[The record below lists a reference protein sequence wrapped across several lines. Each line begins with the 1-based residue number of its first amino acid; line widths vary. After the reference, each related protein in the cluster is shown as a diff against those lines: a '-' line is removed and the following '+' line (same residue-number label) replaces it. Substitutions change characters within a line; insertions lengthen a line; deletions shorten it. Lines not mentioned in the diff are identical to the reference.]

1 MKNIK
6 IKISLISAL
15 LFVFCGG
22 ILNAQTPITLQMAM
36 ETALKNN
43 SSIKSERLKADY
55 QQKLIKSAT
64 NLPATNVVADYG
76 QINSFYNDNRFGI
89 SQSFN
94 FPTVYSR
101 QKKLFKEEWQ
111 TGTLNVT
118 MKEAELKKAVSHS
131 FYTLVYL
138 YEKEKLLQKS
148 DTIFLEFQKKSNLRF
163 QKGESNIL
171 EKTTAETQRGNI
183 LLQLIQLQ
191 QEKEMVKSQFQLL
204 LNSDTNFIPKV
215 TNLKLILDKT
225 IDSTLVSQHPNLK
238 VLEQQKK
245 VSLALTKLE
254 KSRLLPSLTLG
265 YNNTSIT
272 GTGANDVVYDKSNR
286 FQSGQI
292 GLGIPLFGGSQKS
305 KIAASKIGESISENE
320 YQREKMALGIQFQ
333 NALSQYQSNLEKL
346 DYFEKIA
353 LPNAT
358 IIIETANRQF
368 NNGDINYLDWV
379 MLINQSI
386 AIKSNYIDTV
396 IQHNEIIIQL
406 NYLTSKQ

>member
-1 MKNIK
+1 MKNK
-6 IKISLISAL
+6 KKNLISAF
-15 LFVFCGG
+15 LFVFCG
-22 ILNAQTPITLQMAM
+22 ILNAQTPITIQTAI

-64 NLPATNVVADYG
+64 NLPTTNIVVDYG

-111 TGTLNVT
+111 TATLNVS
-118 MKEAELKKAVSHS
+118 MKEAELKKAVSQS

-148 DTIFLEFQKKSNLRF
+148 DTIFSEFLKKSNLRF

-183 LLQLIQLQ
+183 QLQLIQLQ
-191 QEKEMVKSQFQLL
+191 QEKEVVKSQFQLL
-204 LNSDTNFIPKV
+204 LNSDTDFIPKAE
-215 TNLKLILDKT
+215 NLKLILDTT
-225 IDSTLVSQHPNLK
+225 IDSTLVAQHPNLK

-245 VSLALTKLE
+245 ASLASTKLE
-254 KSRLLPSLTLG
+254 KSKLLPSFTLG

-272 GTGANDVVYDKSNR
+272 GTGANDVVYDKSAR
-286 FQSGQI
+286 FQSAQV
-292 GLGIPLFGGSQKS
+292 GLGIPIFGGSQKA

-320 YQREKMALGIQFQ
+320 FQREKLLLQMQFQ
-333 NALSQYQSNLEKL
+333 NALSQHQSNLEKL
-346 DYFEKIA
+346 DYFEKTA
-353 LPNAT
+353 LPNAK
-358 IIIETANRQF
+358 IIIETANKQF
-368 NNGDINYLDWV
+368 YNGDINYLDWV
-379 MLINQSI
+379 MLTNQSI
-386 AIKSNYIDTV
+386 TIKSNYIDAV
-396 IQHNEIIIQL
+396 IQLNEIIIQL

>member
-6 IKISLISAL
+6 INLISAF
-15 LFVFCGG
+15 LFVFCG
-22 ILNAQTPITLQMAM
+22 ILNAQTPITIQTAI

-64 NLPATNVVADYG
+64 NLPTTNIVVDYG

-111 TGTLNVT
+111 TATLNVS
-118 MKEAELKKAVSHS
+118 MKEAELKKAVSQS

-148 DTIFLEFQKKSNLRF
+148 DTIFSEFLKKSNLRF

-183 LLQLIQLQ
+183 QLQLIQLQ
-191 QEKEMVKSQFQLL
+191 QEKEVVKSQFQLL
-204 LNSDTNFIPKV
+204 LNSDTDFIPKAE
-215 TNLKLILDKT
+215 NLKLILDTT
-225 IDSTLVSQHPNLK
+225 IDSTLVAQHPNLK

-245 VSLALTKLE
+245 ASLASTKLE
-254 KSRLLPSLTLG
+254 KSKLLPSFTLG

-272 GTGANDVVYDKSNR
+272 GTGANDVVYDKSAR
-286 FQSGQI
+286 FQSAQV
-292 GLGIPLFGGSQKS
+292 GLGIPIFGGSQKA

-320 YQREKMALGIQFQ
+320 FQREKLLLQMQFQ
-333 NALSQYQSNLEKL
+333 NALSQHQSNLEKL
-346 DYFEKIA
+346 DYFEKTA
-353 LPNAT
+353 LPNAK
-358 IIIETANRQF
+358 IIIETANKQF
-368 NNGDINYLDWV
+368 YNGDINYLDWV
-379 MLINQSI
+379 MLTNQSI
-386 AIKSNYIDTV
+386 TIKSNYIDAV
-396 IQHNEIIIQL
+396 IQLNEIIIQL

>member
-6 IKISLISAL
+6 INLISAF
-15 LFVFCGG
+15 LFVFCG
-22 ILNAQTPITLQMAM
+22 IINAQKSITLQTAI

-64 NLPATNVVADYG
+64 NLPTTNIIADYG
-76 QINSFYNDNRFGI
+76 QINSFYNDNRVGI

-111 TGTLNVT
+111 TATLNLA
-118 MKEAELKKAVSHS
+118 MKEAELKKAVSNS

-138 YEKEKLLQKS
+138 NEKEKLLQKS

-171 EKTTAETQRGNI
+171 EKTTTETQRGNI

-204 LNSDTNFIPKV
+204 LNSDTDYIPKAA
-215 TNLKLILDKT
+215 NLKLILDKT
-225 IDSTLVSQHPNLK
+225 IDSTLVAHHPNLK

-245 VSLALTKLE
+245 VSLASTKLE
-254 KSRLLPSLTLG
+254 KSKLLPSLTLG

-272 GTGANDVVYDKSNR
+272 GTGANYVVYDKSTR

-292 GLGIPLFGGSQKS
+292 GLGIPLFGGSQKA
-305 KIAASKIGESISENE
+305 KIEASKIGESISENE
-320 YQREKMALGIQFQ
+320 YKKEKLVLQMQFQ
-333 NALSQYQSNLEKL
+333 NALSQYQSDLKKL
-346 DYFEKIA
+346 DYFEKTA
-353 LPNAT
+353 LPNAK
-358 IIIETANRQF
+358 IIIETANKQF
-368 NNGDINYLDWV
+368 YNGDINYLDWV
-379 MLINQSI
+379 LLANQSI
-386 AIKSNYIDTV
+386 TIKSNYIDTV
-396 IQHNEIIIQL
+396 IHYNEIIIQL

>member
-1 MKNIK
+1 MKNTK
-6 IKISLISAL
+6 IKIISA
-15 LFVFCGG
+15 FFCVFCG
-22 ILNAQTPITLQMAM
+22 ILNAQTPITLQIAM

-64 NLPATNVVADYG
+64 NLPTTNIIADYG
-76 QINSFYNDNRFGI
+76 QINSFYNDNRIGI

-118 MKEAELKKAVSHS
+118 MKEAELKKAVSQS

-138 YEKEKLLQKS
+138 SEKEKLLQKS
-148 DTIFLEFQKKSNLRF
+148 DTLFLEFQKKANLRF

-191 QEKEMVKSQFQLL
+191 QEKEMVKSQFKLL
-204 LNSDTNFIPKV
+204 LNSESDFIPKV
-215 TNLKLILDKT
+215 ANLKLILDKT
-225 IDSTLVSQHPNLK
+225 IDSTLVAQHPNLK

-254 KSRLLPSLTLG
+254 KSKLLPSLTLG

-272 GTGANDVVYDKSNR
+272 GTGANDVVYDKSTR

-292 GLGIPLFGGSQKS
+292 GLGIPLFGGSQKA

-320 YQREKMALGIQFQ
+320 YQREKLVLQTQFQ
-333 NALSQYQSNLEKL
+333 NAISQYRSDLEKL
-346 DYFEKIA
+346 DYFEKTA
-353 LPNAT
+353 LPNAK
-358 IIIETANRQF
+358 IIIETANKQF
-368 NNGDINYLDWV
+368 YNGDINYLDWV
-379 MLINQSI
+379 LLINQSI

-396 IQHNEIIIQL
+396 IHHNEIIIQL

>member
-1 MKNIK
+1 MKNK
-6 IKISLISAL
+6 KKNLISAF
-15 LFVFCGG
+15 LFVFCG
-22 ILNAQTPITLQMAM
+22 ILNAQTPYTIQTAI

-64 NLPATNVVADYG
+64 NIPATNIVADYG

-111 TGTLNVT
+111 TATLNVS
-118 MKEAELKKAVSHS
+118 MKEAELKKAVSQS

-148 DTIFLEFQKKSNLRF
+148 DTIFSEFLKKSNLRF

-183 LLQLIQLQ
+183 QLQLIQLQ
-191 QEKEMVKSQFQLL
+191 QEKEVVKSQFQLL
-204 LNSDTNFIPKV
+204 LNSDTDFIPKAE
-215 TNLKLILDKT
+215 NLKLILDTT
-225 IDSTLVSQHPNLK
+225 IDSTLVAQHPNLK

-245 VSLALTKLE
+245 ASLASTKLE
-254 KSRLLPSLTLG
+254 KSKLLPSFTLG

-272 GTGANDVVYDKSNR
+272 GTGANDVVYDKSVR
-286 FQSGQI
+286 FQSAQV
-292 GLGIPLFGGSQKS
+292 GLGIPIFGGSQKA

-320 YQREKMALGIQFQ
+320 FQREKLLLQMQFQ
-333 NALSQYQSNLEKL
+333 NALSQHQSNLEKL
-346 DYFEKIA
+346 DYFEKTA
-353 LPNAT
+353 LPNAK
-358 IIIETANRQF
+358 IIIETANKQF
-368 NNGDINYLDWV
+368 YNGDINYLDWV
-379 MLINQSI
+379 LLANQSI
-386 AIKSNYIDTV
+386 TIKSNYIDAV

>member
-6 IKISLISAL
+6 INLISAF
-15 LFVFCGG
+15 LFVFCG
-22 ILNAQTPITLQMAM
+22 ILNAQTPITLQTAI

-43 SSIKSERLKADY
+43 SSLKSERLKADY

-64 NLPATNVVADYG
+64 NLPTTNIVADYG
-76 QINSFYNDNRFGI
+76 QINSYYNDNRVGI

-94 FPTVYSR
+94 FPTLYSR
-101 QKKLFKEEWQ
+101 QKKLFEEEWQ
-111 TGTLNVT
+111 TATLNVA
-118 MKEAELKKAVSHS
+118 MKEAELKKAVSQS

-138 YEKEKLLQKS
+138 SEKEKLLQKS
-148 DTIFLEFQKKSNLRF
+148 DTLFLEFQKKANLRF

-204 LNSDTNFIPKV
+204 LNSESDYIPEAV
-215 TNLKLILDKT
+215 NLKLILDKT
-225 IDSTLVSQHPNLK
+225 IDSTLVVQHPNLK

-245 VSLALTKLE
+245 VSLASTKLE
-254 KSRLLPSLTLG
+254 KSKLLPSLTLG

-272 GTGANDVVYDKSNR
+272 GTGANDVVYDKSTR

-292 GLGIPLFGGSQKS
+292 GLGIPLFGGSQKA

-320 YQREKMALGIQFQ
+320 YQKEKLVLQTQFQ
-333 NALSQYQSNLEKL
+333 NAISQYQSDLEKL
-346 DYFEKIA
+346 DYFERTA
-353 LPNAT
+353 LPNAK
-358 IIIETANRQF
+358 IIIETANKQF
-368 NNGDINYLDWV
+368 YNGDINYLDWV
-379 MLINQSI
+379 LLANQSI
-386 AIKSNYIDTV
+386 TIKSNYIDTV
-396 IQHNEIIIQL
+396 IHYNEIIIQL

>member
-6 IKISLISAL
+6 INLISAF
-15 LFVFCGG
+15 LFVFCG
-22 ILNAQTPITLQMAM
+22 ILNAQTPITLQTAI

-43 SSIKSERLKADY
+43 SSLKSERLKADY

-64 NLPATNVVADYG
+64 NLPTTNIVADYG
-76 QINSFYNDNRFGI
+76 QINSYYNDNRVGI

-94 FPTVYSR
+94 FPTLYSR
-101 QKKLFKEEWQ
+101 QKKLFEEEWQ
-111 TGTLNVT
+111 TATLNVA
-118 MKEAELKKAVSHS
+118 MKESELKKAVSHS

-138 YEKEKLLQKS
+138 NEKEKLLQKS
-148 DTIFLEFQKKSNLRF
+148 DTLFIEFQKKANLRF

-171 EKTTAETQRGNI
+171 EKTTAETQRGII

-204 LNSDTNFIPKV
+204 LNSESDYIPKAA
-215 TNLKLILDKT
+215 NLKLILDKT
-225 IDSTLVSQHPNLK
+225 IDSTLVAQHPNLK

-245 VSLALTKLE
+245 VSLASTKLE
-254 KSRLLPSLTLG
+254 KSKLLPSLTLG

-272 GTGANDVVYDKSNR
+272 GTGANDVVYDKSTR

-292 GLGIPLFGGSQKS
+292 GLGIPLFGGSQKA

-320 YQREKMALGIQFQ
+320 YQKEKLVFQTQFQ
-333 NALSQYQSNLEKL
+333 NAISQYRSDLEKL
-346 DYFEKIA
+346 NYFEKTA
-353 LPNAT
+353 LPNSK
-358 IIIETANRQF
+358 IIIETANKQF
-368 NNGDINYLDWV
+368 YNGDINYLDWV
-379 MLINQSI
+379 LLANQSI
-386 AIKSNYIDTV
+386 IIKSNYIDTV
-396 IQHNEIIIQL
+396 IHHNEIIIQL

>member
-6 IKISLISAL
+6 INLISAF
-15 LFVFCGG
+15 LFVFCG
-22 ILNAQTPITLQMAM
+22 ILNAQTPITIQTAI

-64 NLPATNVVADYG
+64 NIPATNIVADYG

-111 TGTLNVT
+111 TATLNVS
-118 MKEAELKKAVSHS
+118 MKEAELKKAVSQS

-148 DTIFLEFQKKSNLRF
+148 DTIFSEFLKKSNLRF

-183 LLQLIQLQ
+183 QLQLIQLQ
-191 QEKEMVKSQFQLL
+191 QEKEVVKSQFQLL
-204 LNSDTNFIPKV
+204 LNSDTDFIPKAE
-215 TNLKLILDKT
+215 NLKLILDTT
-225 IDSTLVSQHPNLK
+225 IDSTLVAQHPNLK

-245 VSLALTKLE
+245 ASLASTKLE
-254 KSRLLPSLTLG
+254 KSKLLPSFTLG

-272 GTGANDVVYDKSNR
+272 GTGANDVVYDKSAR
-286 FQSGQI
+286 FQSAQV
-292 GLGIPLFGGSQKS
+292 GLGIPIFGGSQKA

-320 YQREKMALGIQFQ
+320 FQREKLLLQMQFQ
-333 NALSQYQSNLEKL
+333 NALSQHQSNLEKL
-346 DYFEKIA
+346 DYFEKTA
-353 LPNAT
+353 LPNAK
-358 IIIETANRQF
+358 IIIETANKQF
-368 NNGDINYLDWV
+368 YNGDINYLDWV
-379 MLINQSI
+379 MLTNQSI
-386 AIKSNYIDTV
+386 TIKSNYIDAV
-396 IQHNEIIIQL
+396 IQLNEIIIQL

>member
-6 IKISLISAL
+6 INLISAF
-15 LFVFCGG
+15 LFVFCG
-22 ILNAQTPITLQMAM
+22 ILNAQTPITIQTAI

-64 NLPATNVVADYG
+64 NLPTTNIVVDYG

-111 TGTLNVT
+111 TATLNVS
-118 MKEAELKKAVSHS
+118 MKEAELKKAVSQS

-148 DTIFLEFQKKSNLRF
+148 DTIFSEFLKKSNLRF

-183 LLQLIQLQ
+183 QLQLIQLQ
-191 QEKEMVKSQFQLL
+191 QEKEVVKSQFQLL
-204 LNSDTNFIPKV
+204 LNSDTDFIPKAE
-215 TNLKLILDKT
+215 NLKLILDTT
-225 IDSTLVSQHPNLK
+225 IDSTLVAQHPNLK

-245 VSLALTKLE
+245 ASLASTKLE
-254 KSRLLPSLTLG
+254 KSKLLPSFTLG

-272 GTGANDVVYDKSNR
+272 GTGANDVVYDKSAR
-286 FQSGQI
+286 FQSAQV
-292 GLGIPLFGGSQKS
+292 GLGIPIFGGSQKA

-320 YQREKMALGIQFQ
+320 FQREKLLLQMQFQ
-333 NALSQYQSNLEKL
+333 NALSQHQSNLEKL
-346 DYFEKIA
+346 DYFEKTA
-353 LPNAT
+353 LPNAK
-358 IIIETANRQF
+358 IIIETANKQF
-368 NNGDINYLDWV
+368 YNGDINYLDWV
-379 MLINQSI
+379 LLANQSI
-386 AIKSNYIDTV
+386 TIKSNYIDAV
-396 IQHNEIIIQL
+396 IQLNEIIIQL

>member
-1 MKNIK
+1 M
-6 IKISLISAL
+6 
-15 LFVFCGG
+15 
-22 ILNAQTPITLQMAM
+22 
-36 ETALKNN
+36 
-43 SSIKSERLKADY
+43 KADY

-64 NLPATNVVADYG
+64 NLPATNIIADYG
-76 QINSFYNDNRFGI
+76 QINSFYNDNRVGI

-118 MKEAELKKAVSHS
+118 MKEAELKKAVSQS

-138 YEKEKLLQKS
+138 SEKEKLLQKS
-148 DTIFLEFQKKSNLRF
+148 DTLFLEFQKKANLRF

-191 QEKEMVKSQFQLL
+191 QEKEMVKSQFKLL
-204 LNSDTNFIPKV
+204 LNSESDFIPKV
-215 TNLKLILDKT
+215 ANLKLILDKT
-225 IDSTLVSQHPNLK
+225 IDSTLVAQHPNLK

-272 GTGANDVVYDKSNR
+272 GTGANDVVYDKSTR

-292 GLGIPLFGGSQKS
+292 GLGIPLFGGSQKA

-320 YQREKMALGIQFQ
+320 YQREKLVLQTQFQ
-333 NALSQYQSNLEKL
+333 NAISQYQSDLEKL
-346 DYFEKIA
+346 DYFEKTA
-353 LPNAT
+353 LPNAK
-358 IIIETANRQF
+358 IIIETANKQF
-368 NNGDINYLDWV
+368 YNGDINYLDWV
-379 MLINQSI
+379 LLTNQSI

-396 IQHNEIIIQL
+396 IHHNEIIIQL